1 MIPYTPETGLCLLS
15 FLLPKTLWPLLA
27 DDSTHEHPQLICCL
41 FLRWTFHF
49 LLSFS
54 LSSLAA
60 GHVIHNRYLLL
71 FCHLTF
77 ASSRNSAA
85 ERFHFQPPVCGELAI
100 ICSLSALNYNGN
112 SSRSPPLFFTI
123 IFGGWF
129 YLSLSRP
136 RRLSSTFFRDNGFHY
151 IWLLQLELVVRK
163 KKHKGITNSRG

>member
-1 MIPYTPETGLCLLS
+1 MILYTPETGLCLFS
-15 FLLPKTLWPLLA
+15 FLLPKTLWPLRA

-41 FLRWTFHF
+41 FLRWTFHL

-54 LSSLAA
+54 LFSLAA
-60 GHVIHNRYLLL
+60 GHLIRNRYLLL

-77 ASSRNSAA
+77 ASSQISAPG
-85 ERFHFQPPVCGELAI
+85 RFHFQPSVCGELAI
-100 ICSLSALNYNGN
+100 NCSLSALNYDGN

-129 YLSLSRP
+129 RLSLSRL
-136 RRLSSTFFRDNGFHY
+136 RRLSSTFFRDNGFHC

-163 KKHKGITNSRG
+163 K